1 LTFRIRSIARAN
13 FGGMGQAMALSEGEI
28 AGLGESLPG
37 WQIVDGQLVL
47 EVSAPDYLTAIE
59 WVSAIGQAAEAMNH
73 HPDIDIRWKN
83 LKISVVTHDLGN
95 KLSDLDV
102 ELAQK
107 VNKIVGR

>member
-1 LTFRIRSIARAN
+1 MSLGY
-13 FGGMGQAMALSEGEI
+13 FGGMGPAVALSEGEI
-28 AGLGESLPG
+28 AGLGERLPG
-37 WQIVDGQLVL
+37 WQVVDGQLVL
-47 EVSAPDYLTAIE
+47 EVSAPDYLTAVD

-83 LKISVVTHDLGN
+83 LRISVVTHDLGN
-95 KLSDLDV
+95 KLSNLDV

>member
-1 LTFRIRSIARAN
+1 
-13 FGGMGQAMALSEGEI
+13 MGQAVELGEGEI
-28 AGLGESLPG
+28 AGLVERFPG
-37 WQIVDGQLVL
+37 WQIADGQLVL
-47 EVSAPDYLTAIE
+47 EVSAPDYLTAID
-59 WVSAIGQAAEAMNH
+59 WVSAIGQAAEGMNH

-95 KLSDLDV
+95 KLSNLDV